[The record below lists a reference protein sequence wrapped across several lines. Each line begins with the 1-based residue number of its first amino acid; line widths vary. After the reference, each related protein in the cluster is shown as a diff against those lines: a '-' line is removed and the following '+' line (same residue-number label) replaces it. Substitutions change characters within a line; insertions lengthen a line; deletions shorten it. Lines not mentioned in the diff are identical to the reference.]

1 MRLETGK
8 YLYDIQR
15 ACGRLREFTA
25 ARRLRTTNTTLC
37 CALRWSDSSKSSAKP

>member
-15 ACGRLREFTA
+15 ACGRLRDFTA
-25 ARRLRTTNTTLC
+25 GLTVP
-37 CALRWSDSSKSSAKP
+37 AK